1 MADDRLKTR
10 EDDDPVKPSVVIDEV
25 YFMRRQVVEKM
36 RETRHPY
43 MAWKS
48 HAFLYRGGLTMNVER
63 YLTEEAIIKKGV
75 DALVRELGPVEA
87 MRFLSVPRERRQES
101 VKRHREWQK
110 KLDKD
115 RFLGE
120 VFG

>member
-1 MADDRLKTR
+1 
-10 EDDDPVKPSVVIDEV
+10 
-25 YFMRRQVVEKM
+25 
-36 RETRHPY
+36 
-43 MAWKS
+43 
-48 HAFLYRGGLTMNVER
+48 MNVER

-87 MRFLSVPRERRQES
+87 MRFLSVPRERRQEG

-110 KLDKD
+110 KLNKD
-115 RFLGE
+115 RFFGE